1 MTTLRDLPKPEIVFI
16 LGSGYSWF
24 TQYILNPQT
33 IDYHD
38 LTGMRPST
46 TPGHSGQLVSGTFEG
61 RNVWVFSGRAHLYEG
76 ATWQQIIRPVE
87 LAAEFG
93 ANQLL
98 VTNAAGGI
106 RPDMNVGD
114 VMLIEDV
121 LWMTGPFRMGW
132 ANSQMPHSQLS
143 DSQMPHSQVPAAQR
157 PHSQP
162 PSSLRPTISFKPHT
176 SESLEK
182 AVERTSYLHSGT
194 YLYVTGSSYETPA
207 EIRAFQSM
215 GADAVGM
222 STVPELLT
230 ATSLGLPWRAVS
242 LITNQAAG
250 LGDEPLDHTDIVDVA
265 NVSQPR
271 LLDLFKMMAT

>member
-1 MTTLRDLPKPEIVFI
+1 MTTLHDLPKPEYVYI

-24 TQYILNPQT
+24 TQYLLNPQT

-38 LTGMRPST
+38 ISGMRPST
-46 TPGHSGQLVSGTFEG
+46 TPGHSGQLVSGKFEG
-61 RNVWVFSGRAHLYEG
+61 RDVWVFSGRAHLYEG

-93 ANQLL
+93 ASQLL

-121 LWMTGPFRMGW
+121 LWMTPPFRMGW
-132 ANSQMPHSQLS
+132 ALPQQ
-143 DSQMPHSQVPAAQR
+143 
-157 PHSQP
+157 
-162 PSSLRPTISFKPHT
+162 PSSLRPVNSFKPNTSKSLENAIEHT
-176 SESLEK
+176 S
-182 AVERTSYLHSGT
+182 TLHSGT
-194 YLYVTGSSYETPA
+194 YLYVTGPSYETPA

-242 LITNQAAG
+242 LITNQASG

-265 NVSQPR
+265 KLSQPR
-271 LLDLFKMMAT
+271 LLDLFKMMAI

>member
-1 MTTLRDLPKPEIVFI
+1 MTTLRDLPKPEVVFI

-24 TQYILNPQT
+24 TQYLLNPQT
-33 IDYHD
+33 IDYQD
-38 LTGMRPST
+38 LPGMRPST
-46 TPGHSGQLVSGTFEG
+46 TPGHSGHLVSGMFEG

-106 RPDMNVGD
+106 RPEMNVGD

-121 LWMTGPFRMGW
+121 LWMTAPFRMGW
-132 ANSQMPHSQLS
+132 AHSL
-143 DSQMPHSQVPAAQR
+143 VPASQR

-162 PSSLRPTISFKPHT
+162 PSSLRPTNSFKPHP

-194 YLYVTGSSYETPA
+194 YVYVTGPSYETPA

-242 LITNQAAG
+242 LITNQASG

-271 LLDLFKMMAT
+271 LLDLFKMMVT